1 MELLTALGAARRP
14 GDSGITDR
22 AWARKKARGRG
33 KCRPRRWPLLCPREG
48 RGAVEIPLTALTAFG
63 PARRPGDSGITDR
76 AWAREKVK
84 LLWEIQAAPRPM
96 RATGRGKKLFTA
108 EKSPLL
114 RDDLEP
120 VVVGQPGHKELFPT

>member
-1 MELLTALGAARRP
+1 MPTAALAALGPVRRP
-14 GDSGITDR
+14 GRCGNSARGAYR
-22 AWARKKARGRG
+22 AWARKKAGLRGG
-33 KCRPRRWPLLCPREG
+33 
-48 RGAVEIPLTALTAFG
+48 ILTALG
-63 PARRPGDSGITDR
+63 PVRRPGGGGNADRGADR

-120 VVVGQPGHKELFPT
+120 VVVGQQGHKQLLP